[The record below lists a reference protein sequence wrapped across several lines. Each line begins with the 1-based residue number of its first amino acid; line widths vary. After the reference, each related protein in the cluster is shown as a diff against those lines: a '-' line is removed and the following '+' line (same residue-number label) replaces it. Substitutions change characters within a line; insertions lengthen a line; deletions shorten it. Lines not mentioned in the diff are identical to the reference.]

1 MRLHQG
7 RWYLDPWDL
16 VRANAHPTVRQH
28 LHRMSFGHYNDAGL
42 RAAVEA
48 ASPEVRRSYF
58 WLAVQLF
65 RLASLQDGFAG
76 GAGCNHWWHRDLHDE
91 RVLRDV
97 LGNEFGVG
105 MQRRR
110 AGFGALVC
118 RLADKVW
125 RRRA

>member
-7 RWYLDPWDL
+7 RWYL
-16 VRANAHPTVRQH
+16 
-28 LHRMSFGHYNDAGL
+28 DAGL

-65 RLASLQDGFAG
+65 RLASLQDGRSG

-91 RVLRDV
+91 RVLREV
-97 LGNEFGVG
+97 LGNEFWVG
-105 MQRRR
+105 MRRRR
-110 AGFGALVC
+110 AGFGALVG
-118 RLADKVW
+118 RLADRVW
-125 RRRA
+125 R